1 MATSVAN
8 PNSPK
13 YTVLMYDGTSP
24 SFAPEPPS
32 QDTGADTLAGAVT
45 LFRAWLRDSGSDHT
59 RSGGH
64 GQPWADVVLTAS
76 WDGTSYGDVT
86 GGDAICRLM
95 RGPRGGIVRKN
106 F

>member
-1 MATSVAN
+1 MATSVVN

-13 YTVLMYDGTSP
+13 YTVLMYDGISP
-24 SFAPEPPS
+24 SFTPEPPS
-32 QDTGADTLAGAVT
+32 QDTGAATIADARRMFAT
-45 LFRAWLRDSGSDHT
+45 WLRDSGNDYT
-59 RSGGH
+59 RADGY

-76 WDGTSYGDVT
+76 WDGISYGDVT
-86 GGDAICRLM
+86 GGDGICRLM